1 MTSNLLNI
9 KSKQIERQTSEQPSC
24 RGKKR
29 RKSYCPV
36 RERNVT
42 EYLFHVGDIERDTK
56 EGQAR
61 IQDCSQGHISEL
73 ADQLEQEGQ
82 STGGCVL
89 WSPDRS
95 RYVAIWGNNRHR
107 GCAVLLARGSSIG
120 ELEPGHLWMSL
131 YEDDLADIPMM
142 QAKENNVHP
151 IAHRATLADNEN
163 SMSKMINAGL
173 LDTKN
178 CKFADMSDVD
188 QRKAVLKMA
197 ADCHMPT
204 GRKFPALWN
213 KVRKNS
219 PAIQRVM
226 RTWDKHEMATYFGSN
241 NDYGICPTKLSGVSE
256 GGEVF
261 ELKDGRKLGLYFINA
276 QGTFR
281 HTVLSLAHL
290 KRNINQMVDEI
301 VLVCSFNKKKSAD
314 ILTARS
320 ALIKGVRKY
329 NLYLQQ
335 IGPNERYVDRIVF
348 VPQTA
353 KEQETEMI
361 SGKFIMDTNFK

>member
-9 KSKQIERQTSEQPSC
+9 KSKQNSKQPSC
-24 RGKKR
+24 KGRTR
-29 RKSYCPV
+29 RRTHCPV
-36 RERNVT
+36 RERTVT
-42 EYLFHVGDIERDTK
+42 EYLFDSRDIERDTK

-73 ADQLEQEGQ
+73 AEQLEQEGQ

-107 GCAVLLARGSSIG
+107 ACAVLFARGSSIG
-120 ELEPGHLWMSL
+120 ELEPGYLWMSL

-151 IAHRATLADNEN
+151 ITHRATTADNEN
-163 SMSKMINAGL
+163 SMSKMINIGL

-188 QRKAVLKMA
+188 QRKAVYQMA
-197 ADCHMPT
+197 AACHMPT
-204 GRKFPALWN
+204 GRKFSTLWN
-213 KVRKNS
+213 KVRKSS
-219 PAIQRVM
+219 PAIRRVM

-256 GGEVF
+256 GGKVF
-261 ELKDGRKLGLYFINA
+261 ELKDGSAVGLYFVNT
-276 QGTFR
+276 QQTFN
-281 HTVLSLAHL
+281 HTVLSLAHS
-290 KRNINQMVDEI
+290 KRNLNKAADEI
-301 VLVCSFNKKKSAD
+301 VLVCSFNTKKSAD
-314 ILTARS
+314 ILTARNTFINS
-320 ALIKGVRKY
+320 LRKY
-329 NLYLQQ
+329 NSYLQQ
-335 IGPNERYVDRIVF
+335 IDPSERYVDRVIF

-361 SGKFIMDTNFK
+361 SGKFIMDTSFKQGA